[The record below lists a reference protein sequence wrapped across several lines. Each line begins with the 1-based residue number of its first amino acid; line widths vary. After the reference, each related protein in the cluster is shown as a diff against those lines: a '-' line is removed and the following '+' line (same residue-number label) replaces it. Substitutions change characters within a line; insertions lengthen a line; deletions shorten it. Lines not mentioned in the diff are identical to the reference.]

1 MISVKE
7 ILLYIIS
14 KTIRTCY
21 EEAIFLEILIVGS
34 IGYDDLST
42 PEAEGSDLLGG
53 AATYAGLSASF
64 HKFDDSLE
72 SSKVGIVSAVGEDFS
87 TSDQLK
93 LESAGLNLAGVVMR
107 NGDTFRWSGKY
118 EGSMEN
124 AYTISTDVNV
134 LEDFNPE
141 IPASW
146 CTPDVLFCANTH
158 PATQVS
164 VLDQCPSAVITAL
177 DSFMLWI
184 NEEKKI
190 LSEALRKVDIAIL
203 NEEEVCAIAN
213 DEVLPRAMSSLQS
226 GSALYG
232 GEAAGPG
239 PRCIIV
245 KRGSS
250 GVIGKFPFGLIALP
264 AYPISNIVDPTGC
277 GDSFAGAFLANI
289 SGRPGALNDIEV
301 IRNALVHATVTASF
315 TIGGLGCSSLSKI
328 QRGSYHA
335 RVDRYRRIVGL

>member
-1 MISVKE
+1 M
-7 ILLYIIS
+7 
-14 KTIRTCY
+14 
-21 EEAIFLEILIVGS
+21 IVGS
-34 IGYDDLST
+34 IGYDDIST

-53 AATYAGLSASF
+53 AATYAGLSAAF
-64 HKFDDSLE
+64 HKFED
-72 SSKVGIVSAVGEDFS
+72 VQNTPNIGIVSAVGQDFS

-107 NGDTFRWSGKY
+107 NGDTFRWSGMY
-118 EGSMEN
+118 QGSMEN
-124 AYTISTDVNV
+124 ANTISTAVNV
-134 LEDFNPE
+134 LENFNPE
-141 IPASW
+141 IPESW
-146 CTPDVLFCANTH
+146 RIPEVLFCANTH

-177 DSFMLWI
+177 DSFMMWI
-184 NEEKKI
+184 NEEKKT

-213 DEVLPRAMSSLQS
+213 DEILPRAMSSLQS

-232 GEAAGPG
+232 GESAGPG
-239 PRCIIV
+239 PRCIVV

-250 GVIGKFPFGLIALP
+250 GVIAKFPFGLVALP
-264 AYPISNIVDPTGC
+264 AYPISNVVDPTGC

-289 SGRPGALNDIEV
+289 SGRPGALNDINI

-315 TIGGLGCSSLSKI
+315 TIGGLGCSNLSNI

-335 RVDRYRRIVGL
+335 RLDKYRRIVGL

>member
-1 MISVKE
+1 V
-7 ILLYIIS
+7 
-14 KTIRTCY
+14 
-21 EEAIFLEILIVGS
+21 IVGS
-34 IGYDDLST
+34 IGYDDIST

-53 AATYAGLSASF
+53 AATYAGLSAAF
-64 HKFDDSLE
+64 HSIDDTQ
-72 SSKVGIVSAVGEDFS
+72 KIPKIGIVSAVGQDFS

-93 LESAGLNLAGVVMR
+93 LESSGLNLAGVVMR

-118 EGSMEN
+118 QGSMEN
-124 AYTISTDVNV
+124 AQTISTDVNV
-134 LEDFNPE
+134 LENFNPE
-141 IPASW
+141 IPESW
-146 CTPDVLFCANTH
+146 RTPEVLFCANTH

-184 NEEKKI
+184 EEEKKT

-203 NEEEVCAIAN
+203 NEEEVCAIAS
-213 DEVLPRAMSSLQS
+213 DDVLPRAISSLQS

-232 GEAAGPG
+232 GESAGPG

-250 GVIGKFPFGLIALP
+250 GVLAKFPFGFIALP
-264 AYPISNIVDPTGC
+264 AYPIANVADPTGC

-289 SGRPGALNDIEV
+289 SGRVGALNDIDT

-315 TIGGLGCSSLSKI
+315 TIGGLGTSSISKI
-328 QRGSYHA
+328 QRGLYHA
-335 RVDRYRRIVGL
+335 RLDRFRRIVGL

>member
-1 MISVKE
+1 
-7 ILLYIIS
+7 
-14 KTIRTCY
+14 
-21 EEAIFLEILIVGS
+21 LEIVVVGS
-34 IGYDDLST
+34 IGYDDIST

-53 AATYAGLSASF
+53 AATYAGLSAAF
-64 HKFDDSLE
+64 HSLDDNQ
-72 SSKVGIVSAVGEDFS
+72 KNPKIGIVSAVGQDFS

-93 LESAGLNLAGVVMR
+93 LESSGLNLAGVVMR

-118 EGSMEN
+118 QGSMEN
-124 AYTISTDVNV
+124 AQTISTDVNV
-134 LEDFNPE
+134 LENFNPE
-141 IPASW
+141 VPESW
-146 CTPDVLFCANTH
+146 RTPQVLFCANTH

-184 NEEKKI
+184 EEEGKT

-213 DEVLPRAMSSLQS
+213 DDILPRAISSIQS

-232 GEAAGPG
+232 GESAGLG

-250 GVIGKFPFGLIALP
+250 GVLAKFPFGFIALP
-264 AYPISNIVDPTGC
+264 AYPIADVIDPTGC

-289 SGRPGALNDIEV
+289 SGRPGALNDIDT

-315 TIGGLGCSSLSKI
+315 TIGGLGTSSISKI
-328 QRGSYHA
+328 QRGLYHA
-335 RVDRYRRIVGL
+335 RLDRFRRIVGL